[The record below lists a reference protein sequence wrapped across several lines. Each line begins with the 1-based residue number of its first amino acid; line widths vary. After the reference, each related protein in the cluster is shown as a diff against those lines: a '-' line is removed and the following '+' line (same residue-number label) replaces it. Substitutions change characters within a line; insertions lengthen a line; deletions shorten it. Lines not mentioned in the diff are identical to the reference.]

1 MGFEV
6 FTTRFRN
13 KETAPY
19 ATAIV
24 ERIFMRDAIDPTTPL
39 AFVEYAD
46 GVAEIYGAE
55 DDMTD
60 GIMIAHFSSRTVLER
75 LFELADETG
84 SLIFWPSEDNCSVV
98 TKAEWLD
105 HLPDD
110 MLQIEPVVVS
120 NVDELMEAMEL
131 S

>member
-24 ERIFMRDAIDPTTPL
+24 ERIFMRGAIDPTTPL
-39 AFVEYAD
+39 TFVEYAD

-110 MLQIEPVVVS
+110 AQFEPVVVS
-120 NVDELMEAMEL
+120 TVDELMEAMEL